1 MNDKGNEEFSCSGN
15 NVIASGAGHRES
27 IRRAPRPLNTN
38 LSWKK
43 GNESRGILFSF
54 HVNLPRGWKNPS
66 EQHKFVVGLLL
77 SNYSLVIQRLTSCI
91 PFKKKKKIHRFNR
104 LRSLTRDSSL
114 FYYSTIIFPDYWTN
128 SYKVVSFVKRQITNS
143 LLRKRF
149 TFSRHYILET
159 VETSQDH
166 WPE

>member
-1 MNDKGNEEFSCSGN
+1 MMNDKGNEEFSCSGN

-91 PFKKKKKIHRFNR
+91 PFKKKKKY
-104 LRSLTRDSSL
+104 TDS
-114 FYYSTIIFPDYWTN
+114 ID
-128 SYKVVSFVKRQITNS
+128 FV
-143 LLRKRF
+143 LLRATRPYFIIRRLFFLIIGQIRIKWYR
-149 TFSRHYILET
+149 L
-159 VETSQDH
+159 
-166 WPE
+166 

>member
-91 PFKKKKKIHRFNR
+91 PFKKKKKKY
-104 LRSLTRDSSL
+104 TDS
-114 FYYSTIIFPDYWTN
+114 ID
-128 SYKVVSFVKRQITNS
+128 FV
-143 LLRKRF
+143 LLRATRPYFIIRRLFFLIIGQIRIKWYR
-149 TFSRHYILET
+149 L
-159 VETSQDH
+159 
-166 WPE
+166 

>member
-1 MNDKGNEEFSCSGN
+1 MMNDKGNEEFSCSGN

-91 PFKKKKKIHRFNR
+91 PFKKKKKKY
-104 LRSLTRDSSL
+104 TDS
-114 FYYSTIIFPDYWTN
+114 ID
-128 SYKVVSFVKRQITNS
+128 FV
-143 LLRKRF
+143 LLRATRPYFIIRRLFFLIIGQIRIKWYR
-149 TFSRHYILET
+149 L
-159 VETSQDH
+159 
-166 WPE
+166 

>member
-1 MNDKGNEEFSCSGN
+1 MMNDKGNEEFSCSGN

-91 PFKKKKKIHRFNR
+91 PFKKKKKY
-104 LRSLTRDSSL
+104 TDS
-114 FYYSTIIFPDYWTN
+114 ID
-128 SYKVVSFVKRQITNS
+128 FV
-143 LLRKRF
+143 LLRATRPYFIIRRLFFLITGQIRIKWYR
-149 TFSRHYILET
+149 L
-159 VETSQDH
+159 
-166 WPE
+166 